1 MATGVGSPGVQ
12 SDQGSRK
19 LGNDDLKVIIDALV
33 PVAGKYEL
41 FGVQIGVDM
50 NEIDGIQRRCT
61 DSRQCLLRILDTR
74 LWQSPALTWN
84 DIDTALRSKA
94 VNESK
99 LANIIKIEYGHLFSH
114 EQTFKS
120 QEDGRTGSEKEHKS
134 TKKGK
139 YVGEDRPQQVGKE
152 RETDSDEE
160 VSESQ
165 GFRKS
170 SETPR
175 TDNKSTK
182 TQRKVKKAKKPLE
195 PEKAAREKENRGE
208 IKRNKQIYPL

>member
-1 MATGVGSPGVQ
+1 M
-12 SDQGSRK
+12 
-19 LGNDDLKVIIDALV
+19 
-33 PVAGKYEL
+33 
-41 FGVQIGVDM
+41 
-50 NEIDGIQRRCT
+50 
-61 DSRQCLLRILDTR
+61 
-74 LWQSPALTWN
+74 WQTPALTWN
-84 DIDTALRSKA
+84 DIDIALRSKA

-99 LANIIKIEYGHLFSH
+99 LANTIKIEYSHLFSH
-114 EQTFKS
+114 EQTFES
-120 QEDGRTGSEKEHKS
+120 QEDGRKGSEKKHKS

-160 VSESQ
+160 ESESQ

-195 PEKAAREKENRGE
+195 PEKAAREKKNRGE
-208 IKRNKQIYPL
+208 IKRNKQIYPLKVKAKRD